1 MSLAVDVSVDGV
13 RAPLSRARV
22 VAIAQRVLRAE
33 GVRQAMLSITFVTRQ
48 AIALLNARHLGVRG
62 ATDVIAFGFEPAG
75 SDGPVV
81 GDVYIAPDVARE
93 HARQRSHGVRTEVAR
108 LVIHGVLHVL
118 GYDHPT
124 DDRREDSAMWQRQ
137 EALLRSAQR
146 AGAA

>member
-48 AIALLNARHLGVRG
+48 AIARLNARHLGVRG
-62 ATDVIAFGFEPAG
+62 ATDVIAFGFERAV

-93 HARQRSHGVRTEVAR
+93 HARQHSHGVRTEVAR

>member
-1 MSLAVDVSVDGV
+1 MSLAVDVSLDGV

-22 VAIAQRVLRAE
+22 VALAQRVLRAE
-33 GVRQAMLSITFVTRQ
+33 GVRQAMLSITFVTRR
-48 AIALLNARHLGVRG
+48 AIARLNARHLGVRG
-62 ATDVIAFGFEPAG
+62 ATDVIAFGFERAG
-75 SDGPVV
+75 SAGPVV
-81 GDVYIAPDVARE
+81 GDVYIAPDVARD
-93 HARQRSHGVRTEVAR
+93 HARHRSLGVRTEVAR

-118 GYDHPT
+118 GHDHPI

>member
-1 MSLAVDVSVDGV
+1 MSLAVDVSVVGV

-48 AIALLNARHLGVRG
+48 AIARLNARHLGVRG
-62 ATDVIAFGFEPAG
+62 VTDVIAFGFERAG
-75 SDGPVV
+75 PDGPVV

-93 HARQRSHGVRTEVAR
+93 HARERSHGVRTEVAR

-118 GYDHPT
+118 GHDHPT
-124 DDRREDSAMWQRQ
+124 DDRREGSAMWQRQ